1 MDIPK
6 PQRSSRRLYI
16 IKVLHFLAFLPS
28 LFITPVYLPK
38 VGPMK
43 AGWRNMAVPRKVP
56 KPRGVAGARPELLC
70 GGASPGKAAAAAA
83 AVQADSRAG
92 CG

>member
-1 MDIPK
+1 MG
-6 PQRSSRRLYI
+6 
-16 IKVLHFLAFLPS
+16 AA
-28 LFITPVYLPK
+28 YLPK

-43 AGWRNMAVPRKVP
+43 AGWRNMAAVPRKVP
-56 KPRGVAGARPELLC
+56 RPSGVARGGAAPLWGGGARP
-70 GGASPGKAAAAAA
+70 GKAAAAAAA

>member
-1 MDIPK
+1 MIV
-6 PQRSSRRLYI
+6 
-16 IKVLHFLAFLPS
+16 KV
-28 LFITPVYLPK
+28 FITPAYLPK

-56 KPRGVAGARPELLC
+56 KPRGVAGGRAELLC

-83 AVQADSRAG
+83 AVQADSKAG

>member
-1 MDIPK
+1 MGA
-6 PQRSSRRLYI
+6 S
-16 IKVLHFLAFLPS
+16 H
-28 LFITPVYLPK
+28 LPK

-43 AGWRNMAVPRKVP
+43 AGWRNMAAVPRKVP
-56 KPRGVAGARPELLC
+56 RPSGVARGGAEPLWGGGARP
-70 GGASPGKAAAAAA
+70 GKAAAAAAA